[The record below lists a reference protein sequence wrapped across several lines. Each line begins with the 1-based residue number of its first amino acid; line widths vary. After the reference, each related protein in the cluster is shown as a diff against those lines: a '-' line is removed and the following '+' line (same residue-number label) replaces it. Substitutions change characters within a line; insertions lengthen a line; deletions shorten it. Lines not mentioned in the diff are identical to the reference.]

1 MYSVHTALYTFKGCI
16 TRETLFSSLP
26 EQETH
31 QRDSHRCPVK
41 DRKTHLTS
49 SLPVLLSLMLIQVN
63 QKKAR
68 FSSINWYLW
77 IPHHFFTSLVDS
89 FTHIYS
95 NCGRPPLDCAAFRDC
110 GKVSFKAT
118 DPMSSSHSLWKI
130 RWILICAL
138 PHLDDLPANI
148 DVSWFG
154 PTKPTGFDGSQRASW
169 GQAARIWWIENAAC
183 VVWKALLRTIWPV
196 SHHLS
201 HISSSAFSIQAGEKH
216 PSWPTRRSPQMG
228 KSGSSQSSPGASLA
242 PVPPRFYNALQ
253 LLRKAL
259 LGNKNSLCK
268 WATSEK
274 ESCHCF
280 FRRSHGLIHYT
291 ATGSEQR
298 HLWAPLEVCIQI
310 HTKKKKKKKFKG
322 SRFF

>member
-1 MYSVHTALYTFKGCI
+1 M
-16 TRETLFSSLP
+16 
-26 EQETH
+26 
-31 QRDSHRCPVK
+31 
-41 DRKTHLTS
+41 
-49 SLPVLLSLMLIQVN
+49 LL
-63 QKKAR
+63 
-68 FSSINWYLW
+68 
-77 IPHHFFTSLVDS
+77 
-89 FTHIYS
+89 
-95 NCGRPPLDCAAFRDC
+95 
-110 GKVSFKAT
+110 
-118 DPMSSSHSLWKI
+118 HS
-130 RWILICAL
+130 
-138 PHLDDLPANI
+138 DDLPVNI

-154 PTKPTGFDGSQRASW
+154 LTKPTGFDGSHRASC

-228 KSGSSQSSPGASLA
+228 KAAPRKSSPGASLA
-242 PVPPRFYNALQ
+242 LVPPRLYNALQ
-253 LLRKAL
+253 LLRKRF
-259 LGNKNSLCK
+259 
-268 WATSEK
+268 SEIK
-274 ESCHCF
+274 TGCVNERPQKRILPLV

-310 HTKKKKKKKFKG
+310 HTKKKKFKG